1 MHRVSMHLIY
11 AGRVFFIPQFFSI
24 RFSLCGF
31 EKQQYYSFFF
41 FFLTEKRIRIRIQ
54 KKNRNDEFTLLIYSF
69 FPIYTIFLTILLK
82 ILLILYTLHYPKILI
97 LFYKIYFKIIAI
109 NLLKKIHPS
118 SFPKPSQMLETFHSI
133 MWIIESNELI
143 QLRWYHSSPSRGFK
157 HDDARVKRAFPH
169 LCADNRARIK
179 RRNNSSPYQ
188 SGNALNSSHNS
199 CISINRPLNNGWK
212 TTSGLNYQKWDY
224 GNYREG
230 FS

>member
-1 MHRVSMHLIY
+1 MLDECFSYRNSFPFDFHYAVSKNNNIIL
-11 AGRVFFIPQFFSI
+11 
-24 RFSLCGF
+24 
-31 EKQQYYSFFF
+31 FFF

-54 KKNRNDEFTLLIYSF
+54 KEDRNDEFTLLIYSF

-82 ILLILYTLHYPKILI
+82 ILLILYTLHYPKIL
-97 LFYKIYFKIIAI
+97 FYKIYFKIIAI

-118 SFPKPSQMLETFHSI
+118 SFPKIHPSSFPSQMLETFHSI

-179 RRNNSSPYQ
+179 RRNNSNPYQ

-212 TTSGLNYQKWDY
+212 TTWGLNYQKWDY